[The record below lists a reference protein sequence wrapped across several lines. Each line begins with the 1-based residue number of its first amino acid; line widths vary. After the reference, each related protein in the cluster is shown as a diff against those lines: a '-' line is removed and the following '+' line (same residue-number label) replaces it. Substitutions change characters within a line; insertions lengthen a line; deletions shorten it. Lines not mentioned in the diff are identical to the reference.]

1 MTKIRSLSVAI
12 LADAIRRTGELMGRH
27 WFIPAAV
34 AVSFLSVVTAFGTVD
49 EESSDITTASVVEP
63 VRIRVSSVDNS
74 LLSTFR
80 FEERFARGDTIAAVL
95 ARLQV
100 SASDVSAVLADK
112 AALSALNALRPGI
125 VVEAEVD
132 DSGRLASLRFITGNG
147 RLVGLNRSESGL
159 SVVDQT
165 VTLRTQVHAR
175 AGVVGSSFFGSAD
188 AVGVPDSIAMRLAEV
203 LGAEIDFHRDFRRG
217 DRFTVV
223 FETLHHDGRLIRTG
237 RLLAAEVVRGGQRH
251 RAVWFEHGDTHGYF
265 TPDGKSLRHAFLRS
279 PLEFTRITS
288 GFEQRYMPGS
298 NRWQTHKGIDY
309 AAPIGTPVRAT
320 GDGVVEFIGTQ
331 AGYGSVVILSHKGG
345 VTTLYAHLSGF
356 ADELKQGGRVAQAEL
371 IGYVGKTGWATGPHL
386 HYEYQLRGQHV
397 DPLSM
402 ALPSS
407 TPVPGE
413 LAARFQSQTS
423 TVVARLEFLRSSIV
437 ASAE

>member
-1 MTKIRSLSVAI
+1 MTKRLPVAI
-12 LADAIRRTGELMGRH
+12 LADAIRRMGEMLGRH
-27 WFIPAAV
+27 RFIPAAV
-34 AVSFLSVVTAFGTVD
+34 AVSFFAVVTAFGTVD
-49 EESSDITTASVVEP
+49 EQSSDITTASVVEP
-63 VRIRVSSVDNS
+63 VRIRASSVDNS
-74 LLSTFR
+74 SLSTFR

-95 ARLQV
+95 ARLHV
-100 SASDVSAVLADK
+100 SAGDVSAVLADK

-125 VVEAEVD
+125 VVESEVD
-132 DSGRLASLRFITGNG
+132 DSGRLASLRFITGSG
-147 RLVGLNRSESGL
+147 RLVGLNRAASGFDI
-159 SVVDQT
+159 VDQAI
-165 VTLRTQVHAR
+165 TLRTQVHAR

-223 FETLHHDGRLIRTG
+223 FETLHYDGRLIRTG
-237 RLLAAEVVRGGQRH
+237 RLLAAEVVHGGQAH

-288 GFEQRYMPGS
+288 GFEQRYLPGS
-298 NRWQTHKGIDY
+298 KRWQTHKGIDY

-331 AGYGSVVILSHKGG
+331 AGYGNVVILGHKGG

-356 ADELKQGGRVAQAEL
+356 ADELKQGGSVAQTEL

-402 ALPSS
+402 AMPSS
-407 TPVPGE
+407 TPVPRE

-423 TVVARLEFLRSSIV
+423 AVVARLDFLRSSTL

>member
-1 MTKIRSLSVAI
+1 MTKIRSLTVAI
-12 LADAIRRTGELMGRH
+12 LADAIRHTGEMMGRH
-27 WFIPAAV
+27 RFIPAAV
-34 AVSFLSVVTAFGTVD
+34 AVSFFAVVTAFGTVD
-49 EESSDITTASVVEP
+49 EHSSDIATASVVEP

-74 LLSTFR
+74 SLSTFR

-95 ARLQV
+95 ARLHV
-100 SASDVSAVLADK
+100 SAGDVSAVLADK

-125 VVEAEVD
+125 VAESEVD
-132 DSGRLASLRFITGNG
+132 DSGRLVSLRFITGSG
-147 RLVGLNRSESGL
+147 RLVGLNRAASGFDI
-159 SVVDQT
+159 VDRAI
-165 VTLRTQVHAR
+165 TLRTQVHAR
-175 AGVVGSSFFGSAD
+175 AGIVGSSFFGSAD

-237 RLLAAEVVRGGQRH
+237 RLLAAEVVRGGQAH

-265 TPDGKSLRHAFLRS
+265 TPEGKSLRHAFLRS

-288 GFEQRYMPGS
+288 GFEQRYLPGS
-298 NRWQTHKGIDY
+298 KRWQTHKGIDY

-320 GDGVVEFIGTQ
+320 GDGVVEFVGTQ

-356 ADELKQGGRVAQAEL
+356 AEGLKQGGRVAQAEL

-402 ALPSS
+402 AMPSS

-413 LAARFQSQTS
+413 LATRFQSQTS
-423 TVVARLEFLRSSIV
+423 AVLARLDFLRSSIL

>member
-27 WFIPAAV
+27 WLIPMAV
-34 AVSFLSVVTAFGTVD
+34 AVSFFAVVTAFGTVD
-49 EESSDITTASVVEP
+49 EQTSDITTASVVEP
-63 VRIRVSSVDNS
+63 VRIRVSSVDDS
-74 LLSTFR
+74 SLSTFR

-95 ARLQV
+95 SRLHV
-100 SASDVSAVLADK
+100 SASDVAAVLADK
-112 AALSALNALRPGI
+112 AALSTLNALRPGI

-132 DSGRLASLRFITGNG
+132 DSGRLASLRFITGNS
-147 RLVGLNRSESGL
+147 RLAGLNRTASGF
-159 SVVDQT
+159 SVVDQAI
-165 VTLRTQVHAR
+165 TLRTQVHAR

-237 RLLAAEVVRGGQRH
+237 RLLAAEVVRGGQAH

-288 GFEQRYMPGS
+288 GFEQRYLPGS
-298 NRWQTHKGIDY
+298 KRWQTHKGIDY

-320 GDGVVEFIGTQ
+320 GDGVVDFIGTQ

-356 ADELKQGGRVAQAEL
+356 ADELKEGRRVAQAEL

-407 TPVPGE
+407 TPIPGE

-423 TVVARLEFLRSSIV
+423 AVVARLDFLRSSIL